1 MSESQTS
8 TTDRDDDLEIVVT
21 QHVSAPRE
29 AVFEFLVDPDKM
41 LRWLGVAVDI
51 DPTEGGRFWFDAN
64 GTDSAAGRYLEVD
77 KPNRVV
83 FTFGWESSEALPAG
97 SSTVTINLADA
108 ADGTTDVELRHGG
121 LPRDLSGDHSDGWT
135 YFIGRLAVVA
145 AGGDP
150 GPNRHAPQPDDGS

>member
-1 MSESQTS
+1 MSDSQTS
-8 TTDRDDDLEIVVT
+8 TERDDDLEIVVS

-29 AVFEFLVDPDKM
+29 VVFEFLVDQEKM

-51 DPTEGGRFWFDAN
+51 EATEGGRFWFDAN

-83 FTFGWESSEALPAG
+83 FTFGWEASEVMPAG
-97 SSTVTINLADA
+97 SSTVTITLADA
-108 ADGTTDVELRHGG
+108 ADGTTDLELRHSG
-121 LPRDLSGDHSDGWT
+121 LPNDLAGDHGNGWT
-135 YFIGRLAVVA
+135 YFVGRLAVVA

-150 GPNRHAPQPDDGS
+150 GPNRHAPPPNDAS